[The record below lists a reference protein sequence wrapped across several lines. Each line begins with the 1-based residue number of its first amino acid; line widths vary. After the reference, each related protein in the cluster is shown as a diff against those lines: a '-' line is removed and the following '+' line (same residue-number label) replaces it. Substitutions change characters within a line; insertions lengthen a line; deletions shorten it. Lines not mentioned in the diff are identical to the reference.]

1 MGLSQSDAIRQ
12 AIHDAAL
19 RLREPKRLAAEMTEL
34 EADPVDRAE
43 MLAVNNFK
51 EQ

>member
-19 RLREPKRLAAEMTEL
+19 RLREPKRLAVEIANL

-43 MLAVNNFK
+43 MLAVIDFK
-51 EQ
+51 ER